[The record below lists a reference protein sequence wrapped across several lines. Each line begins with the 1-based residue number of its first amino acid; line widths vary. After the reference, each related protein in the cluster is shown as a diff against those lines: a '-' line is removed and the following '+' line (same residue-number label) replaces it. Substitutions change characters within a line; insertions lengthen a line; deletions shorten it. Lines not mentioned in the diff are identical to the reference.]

1 MELIVIQTIKN
12 PAKNP
17 INPDYAIGKFDLNK
31 HTIKSKFKHYFKGSP
46 NG

>member
-1 MELIVIQTIKN
+1 MKIEVKN
-12 PAKNP
+12 LTKYFGNFKALEN
-17 INPDYAIGKFDLNK
+17 INLNK